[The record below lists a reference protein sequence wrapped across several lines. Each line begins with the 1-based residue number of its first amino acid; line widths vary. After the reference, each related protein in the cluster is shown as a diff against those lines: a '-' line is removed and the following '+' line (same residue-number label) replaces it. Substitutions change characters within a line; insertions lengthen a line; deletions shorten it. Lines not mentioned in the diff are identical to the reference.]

1 MIKPDFSNYSG
12 SQAIISSDRVI
23 NYAKSDGV
31 YLFGKDT
38 VGLSTKG
45 TVNVDANE
53 AILLDSQRVELGH
66 RASELGNQVLLG
78 NKMVGILNDVLT
90 SLQYLTSVLIVAN
103 GQTQETTNLSL
114 GLIADAAIDVNATI
128 TKAVLEL
135 NTTLSKTTYTT

>member
-12 SQAIISSDRVI
+12 SQAIISSDRVV
-23 NYAKSDGV
+23 NYAKEDGI

-38 VGLSTKG
+38 VGLSTQG

-66 RASELGNQVLLG
+66 RASELGNQVVLG

-90 SLQYLTSVLIVAN
+90 SLSYLTSVLMVSN
-103 GQTQETTNLSL
+103 GQTQETTNLSF
-114 GLIADAAIDVNATI
+114 GLISDAAIDVNKTLNTAI
-128 TKAVLEL
+128 IEL
-135 NTTLSKTTYTT
+135 NSTLSKTTYTT